1 MEDDIEGRTPI
12 LKSILILNGSQ
23 PQWKS
28 DRKQM
33 ALVCLASQ
41 FCTELGPAQPQLVLF
56 VYYESLLH
64 LTSECISSNT
74 LGISTDLERSIAEE
88 GFILFLGKVIF
99 RFLHFKKRMTIHF
112 FPFIYGQKK

>member
-1 MEDDIEGRTPI
+1 MEDDIEGRTPL

-41 FCTELGPAQPQLVLF
+41 FRTELGPAQPQLVFLLF
-56 VYYESLLH
+56 DVLH
-64 LTSECISSNT
+64 IVQ
-74 LGISTDLERSIAEE
+74 LELS
-88 GFILFLGKVIF
+88 
-99 RFLHFKKRMTIHF
+99 
-112 FPFIYGQKK
+112 

>member
-1 MEDDIEGRTPI
+1 MEDDIKGRTPL

-41 FCTELGPAQPQLVLF
+41 FLTELGPAQPQLVSSSVVAVLCMLF
-56 VYYESLLH
+56 SSDNFLFEIWQTSVFRKHNYCSWK
-64 LTSECISSNT
+64 LTRMEE
-74 LGISTDLERSIAEE
+74 LPEDLQ
-88 GFILFLGKVIF
+88 
-99 RFLHFKKRMTIHF
+99 HFQCNFSFKH
-112 FPFIYGQKK
+112 PV

>member
-1 MEDDIEGRTPI
+1 MEDDIEGRTPL

-41 FCTELGPAQPQLVLF
+41 FRTELGPAQPQLFSPTNGGGVRPL
-56 VYYESLLH
+56 VK
-64 LTSECISSNT
+64 N
-74 LGISTDLERSIAEE
+74 STN
-88 GFILFLGKVIF
+88 FY
-99 RFLHFKKRMTIHF
+99 F
-112 FPFIYGQKK
+112 F